1 MSHPSRALTPAALV
15 RLVLVLACSMLPI
28 TIVPG
33 SAAAQTHHRTRT
45 HHRAGGHRRHTGA
58 HSARLQRDGSRQGH
72 NTSGRRSS
80 SNKHRGDGSAP
91 GGVATT
97 PPPVAVAPGAPTTV
111 SSGAGSTSTTGSAP
125 GGSSDGPA
133 STTGSGSSSESAPTG
148 ESPPISESPQ
158 TPAPSGESPPVS
170 ESSQTPLAAFPGGG
184 RPFAAL
190 SPWNV
195 PIPTDPVVDP
205 NSATIAGYLGSEGKA
220 YADLYEYGNPVW
232 DAYAGTPRYDITC
245 TEPWGSCPLSRAPV
259 PMPASAGASSG
270 SDGSMVVIDW
280 STRIGYD
287 FWRARKTSSGWTAAW
302 GTVFSI
308 DGNGIEDG
316 ATGAGMPLLGG
327 MIRTYEIQQGY
338 IDHALTFSTD
348 NACTSVLRYPASKT
362 DGDSSRSNCIP
373 EGARVQ
379 LDPSIDVDTIPGITP
394 GERAVAH
401 ALQTY
406 GAYADN
412 NGGAKMSFSFE
423 NPAGKPDPYPAAGFA
438 WDYYDMPH
446 VPWNRLRVLRA
457 WNGS

>member
-1 MSHPSRALTPAALV
+1 MSHPSRAFTPAALA
-15 RLVLVLACSMLPI
+15 RLVLVLACSMLPV
-28 TIVPG
+28 TIAPG
-33 SAAAQTHHRTRT
+33 SAAAQIHPRTRT
-45 HHRAGGHRRHTGA
+45 HHRTGGHSRRTGA
-58 HSARLQRDGSRQGH
+58 RSARLQRERSHQGH
-72 NTSGRRSS
+72 HASVRRSL
-80 SNKHRGDGSAP
+80 SNKHRGDGSPP

-97 PPPVAVAPGAPTTV
+97 PPPVVVAPGAPTTV
-111 SSGAGSTSTTGSAP
+111 SSGTGSTSTTEPAP
-125 GGSSDGPA
+125 GGSSNGPA
-133 STTGSGSSSESAPTG
+133 STPGSGSPSESAPSG
-148 ESPPISESPQ
+148 EAPPIFESP
-158 TPAPSGESPPVS
+158 
-170 ESSQTPLAAFPGGG
+170 QTPLAAFPGGG
-184 RPFAAL
+184 RPFAAS

-205 NSATIAGYLGSEGKA
+205 NSATIAAYLGSEGKA

-259 PMPASAGASSG
+259 PMPASAAASSG

-308 DGNGIEDG
+308 DGNGVEGG

-327 MIRTYEIQQGY
+327 MVRTYEVQQGY

-379 LDPSIDVDTIPGITP
+379 LDPSIDVDAIPGITP

-423 NPAGKPDPYPAAGFA
+423 NPAGKSDPYPAAGFA

-457 WNGS
+457 WDGS